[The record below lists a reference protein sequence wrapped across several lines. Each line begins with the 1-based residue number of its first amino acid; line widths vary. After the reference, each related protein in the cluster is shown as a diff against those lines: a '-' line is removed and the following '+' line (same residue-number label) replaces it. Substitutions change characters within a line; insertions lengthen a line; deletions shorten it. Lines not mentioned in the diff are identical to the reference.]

1 MVIFNLIT
9 LKFYLLFCL
18 FICDLIYI
26 HMYTYTHTHTHTLSR
41 SVRSQRSQGKY
52 FYEKHWHLWYRHK
65 YSGM

>member
-52 FYEKHWHLWYRHK
+52 FYEKH
-65 YSGM
+65 